1 MKCGFGFM
9 KWTLHI
15 QRPTAACFCLLLKN
29 YIHLHTQ
36 EISPALEI
44 DRKKRKSAQWA
55 PTRVHMHIRTSHW
68 GSVVPKECNGSS
80 GSSSGLGS
88 KSVRQGQKAFSPW
101 GSVPYSVGL
110 GPQPR
115 SSSFNVPCGPGPGPP
130 SSVGLA
136 LLVVSS
142 DRPSVGGFVRGRYYC
157 FGAAALLPIEV
168 VFEVGVFPS
177 CHSVS
182 EARPEH
188 NENLEQRAAVAMI
201 DCHGNDR

>member
-1 MKCGFGFM
+1 M
-9 KWTLHI
+9 KWTLYL

-88 KSVRQGQKAFSPW
+88 KSVRQGQKAFSP
-101 GSVPYSVGL
+101 
-110 GPQPR
+110 
-115 SSSFNVPCGPGPGPP
+115 
-130 SSVGLA
+130 
-136 LLVVSS
+136 
-142 DRPSVGGFVRGRYYC
+142 
-157 FGAAALLPIEV
+157 
-168 VFEVGVFPS
+168 
-177 CHSVS
+177 
-182 EARPEH
+182 
-188 NENLEQRAAVAMI
+188 
-201 DCHGNDR
+201 

>member
-1 MKCGFGFM
+1 M
-9 KWTLHI
+9 
-15 QRPTAACFCLLLKN
+15 
-29 YIHLHTQ
+29 
-36 EISPALEI
+36 
-44 DRKKRKSAQWA
+44 
-55 PTRVHMHIRTSHW
+55 
-68 GSVVPKECNGSS
+68 
-80 GSSSGLGS
+80 
-88 KSVRQGQKAFSPW
+88 
-101 GSVPYSVGL
+101 GL

-142 DRPSVGGFVRGRYYC
+142 DRPSVASFAAATI
-157 FGAAALLPIEV
+157 AAALLPIEV